1 MDIQGPNKTIQQI
14 IDFLGETHGVET
26 TMLISGTK
34 PLWASYMDHD
44 DRLGKTI
51 EEVYKSTNNHVGDF
65 PEGMKYLIFV
75 AACNVKD
82 SEDDASLPHIRYILH

>member
-1 MDIQGPNKTIQQI
+1 
-14 IDFLGETHGVET
+14 LGETYGVET

-44 DRLGKTI
+44 DRLGKTL

-82 SEDDASLPHIRYILH
+82 SDDEASLPHIRYILH